1 MVSAAKNNATMKL
14 VILSG
19 AVVVALF
26 AYKAMTGGARQ
37 DVFGFSPGMP
47 RADVD
52 KIVTK
57 RQWTCQTPD
66 QNSLDCKTEAGQVRL
81 AFAGQLEGKPVYA
94 IHASLSRR
102 DLSPEEIAKSVSK
115 QFGRE
120 PTTGGAGNGGH
131 YVWDL
136 PNGSTLKL
144 DGTELQMTNKALADR
159 NAGAATGSAPAEPAK

>member
-1 MVSAAKNNATMKL
+1 MPANNNATMKL

-19 AVVVALF
+19 AVVIALF
-26 AYKAMTGGARQ
+26 SYKALVGGARQ

-47 RADVD
+47 REDAD
-52 KIVTK
+52 KLITK

-66 QNSLDCKTEAGQVRL
+66 ENSVDCKTEAGQVRL
-81 AFAGQLEGKPVYA
+81 AFAGHLQGKPVYA
-94 IHASLSRR
+94 IHASLNRR
-102 DLSPEEIAKSVSK
+102 DLSPDEVVKSVSK

-120 PTTGGAGNGGH
+120 PTTGSASDGGH

-144 DGTELQMTNKALADR
+144 DGTELQMTNKSLADR
-159 NAGAATGSAPAEPAK
+159 NASGATGSVPPAPAK

>member
-1 MVSAAKNNATMKL
+1 MSEARNNATIKI

-19 AVVVALF
+19 AVIIALF
-26 AYKAMTGGARQ
+26 AYKAMIGGARQ

-47 RADVD
+47 REDAD
-52 KIVTK
+52 KIISK
-57 RQWTCQTPD
+57 RQWVCETPD
-66 QNSLDCKTEAGQVRL
+66 ENSLDCKTEAGQVRL
-81 AFAGQLEGKPVYA
+81 AFAGALKGKPVYA
-94 IHASLSRR
+94 IHASLNRR

-120 PTTGGAGNGGH
+120 PTTGGADKGGH

-159 NAGAATGSAPAEPAK
+159 NGTATTGSVPAPPAQ